1 MFIYNILLNST
12 YHLLIN
18 EFFFTLAIYMELTS
32 LYVIILKYAI
42 GYLFKSPI
50 NALRWYTF
58 IFYSNS
64 YFWNNI

>member
-50 NALRWYTF
+50 NALR
-58 IFYSNS
+58 
-64 YFWNNI
+64 